1 MIYKTRGI
9 VLHRYKYS
17 DSKIISNIY
26 TEKFGLK
33 TYIIFGNTGKKS
45 KMQINLLQP
54 LAILD
59 LNVYNKETGEIQKI
73 KELSINYP
81 FTSMYSDIKKS
92 TLSFF
97 IAEFLL
103 KTLKEQEP
111 DPSLF
116 EFLFRSFIKL
126 EEDQNKISNFHILFL
141 TELCHYLGIHPDKNY
156 SSTNKIFD
164 LQSGRFVLG
173 NPFHDNFLNEK
184 QSEQFNIIL
193 NHSTMY
199 SYKLDLNLEERRF
212 YLQTLLQYYQIHLE
226 RPGKLKTLQI
236 ISDIFS

>member
-81 FTSMYSDIKKS
+81 FTSMYSDIKKKVPYHFS
-92 TLSFF
+92 
-97 IAEFLL
+97 
-103 KTLKEQEP
+103 
-111 DPSLF
+111 
-116 EFLFRSFIKL
+116 
-126 EEDQNKISNFHILFL
+126 
-141 TELCHYLGIHPDKNY
+141 
-156 SSTNKIFD
+156 
-164 LQSGRFVLG
+164 LQS
-173 NPFHDNFLNEK
+173 
-184 QSEQFNIIL
+184 
-193 NHSTMY
+193 
-199 SYKLDLNLEERRF
+199 F
-212 YLQTLLQYYQIHLE
+212 YLKH
-226 RPGKLKTLQI
+226 
-236 ISDIFS
+236 

>member
-81 FTSMYSDIKKS
+81 VYIHVFRYKKKYLIIFHCRVFT
-92 TLSFF
+92 
-97 IAEFLL
+97 
-103 KTLKEQEP
+103 
-111 DPSLF
+111 
-116 EFLFRSFIKL
+116 
-126 EEDQNKISNFHILFL
+126 
-141 TELCHYLGIHPDKNY
+141 
-156 SSTNKIFD
+156 
-164 LQSGRFVLG
+164 
-173 NPFHDNFLNEK
+173 
-184 QSEQFNIIL
+184 
-193 NHSTMY
+193 
-199 SYKLDLNLEERRF
+199 
-212 YLQTLLQYYQIHLE
+212 
-226 RPGKLKTLQI
+226 
-236 ISDIFS
+236 